1 VGHLPLPEACASGTG
16 DEDSEPETALSVRE
30 IKEQL
35 AELGVGFAD
44 CIEKA
49 DLTHRL
55 AAARRG
61 GNGGSSTALVVA
73 SHAEDVD

>member
-1 VGHLPLPEACASGTG
+1 MPLPEACASG
-16 DEDSEPETALSVRE
+16 DEDPEPEPALSVRE

-49 DLTHRL
+49 DLARRL
-55 AAARRG
+55 AEARRG
-61 GNGGSSTALVVA
+61 DFGGNECSSTALVLA
-73 SHAEDVD
+73 PQAEDVD

>member
-1 VGHLPLPEACASGTG
+1 MPLPEACASG

-44 CIEKA
+44 CIEKD
-49 DLTHRL
+49 DLTRRL
-55 AAARRG
+55 AAPRRGDFG

-73 SHAEDVD
+73 SHAEDID